1 MASIIQNDR
10 IKTKTVFPASQF
22 KTIAIDAVN
31 EFDPQ
36 QKILDTIESHD
47 IDNCVV
53 KIVYSVRPEQVYSV
67 NVSKIRERLTTT
79 SFCSITPVVVHGPTR
94 TTLPELNATLHDS
107 PLKAL
112 DKYLELKPELDKPE
126 LMRKAKMLLEE
137 LS

>member
-1 MASIIQNDR
+1 MASIIQNNKF
-10 IKTKTVFPASQF
+10 KTNTVFPASQF

-31 EFDPQ
+31 ELDPQ
-36 QKILDTIESHD
+36 QKILDTLDSHD

-67 NVSKIRERLTTT
+67 NISTIRERLTTT
-79 SFCSITPVVVHGPTR
+79 SFCSITPVVVQSPTG
-94 TTLPELNATLHDS
+94 TTLPELDATLHDS

-126 LMRKAKMLLEE
+126 LMKKAKMLLEE